1 MKSKKSEVSKMTK
14 EQIGRSI
21 EYIIEDAWENPN
33 EAKYYLEQLPYAKD
47 SDCDETVHDWISKL
61 EYQIKKEER
70 EDYDFDVEE
79 LVEHY
84 YINQENYSEFR

>member
-1 MKSKKSEVSKMTK
+1 MTK
-14 EQIGRSI
+14 ELIKKSI
-21 EYIIEDAWENPN
+21 EYLLEKAWENPN

-47 SDCDETVHDWISKL
+47 SDYDETVHDFISKL

-70 EDYDFDVEE
+70 EREDYDYAVED

-84 YINQENYSEFR
+84 FVNQEDYEF

>member
-1 MKSKKSEVSKMTK
+1 MTK
-14 EQIGRSI
+14 ELIKKSI
-21 EYIIEDAWENPN
+21 EYLLEKAWENPN

-47 SDCDETVHDWISKL
+47 SDYDETVHDFISKL

-70 EDYDFDVEE
+70 EDYDYAVED

-84 YINQENYSEFR
+84 FVNQEDYEF